1 MKWCLG
7 FSMVNNQ
14 AAGLKMQLEIALVAM
29 RIHLMLAGEVVI
41 AEYLKRYQDALVSLE
56 SGSQDEEIKKLRAIL
71 GAEATWSALVAMIV
85 MFFRKYGR
93 RK

>member
-1 MKWCLG
+1 
-7 FSMVNNQ
+7 MVNNQ

-41 AEYLKRYQDALVSLE
+41 AEYLKRCQDALVSLE

-71 GAEATWSALVAMIV
+71 GAEATWSALVTMIV